1 MRIRSLLTKIHRYT
15 ALAISPF
22 FLVLLLSGLVLS
34 FKPIL
39 APQIGGHSEPAQ
51 LSALKTLLEAQQTVS
66 EVSAVQF
73 SPDASRVYLTNP
85 QGQMAVFDAHTG
97 ANLGEA
103 GMGAETYA
111 WFKSLHKKLLWGWG
125 DVVEWAT
132 YLIVAVMLVG
142 FALLMKPKLSSKWLD
157 VHNAVAWLLMPLL
170 LLLPLTAVLMTFKIG
185 APSFKRVFADGQV
198 YAATEVVAQLAAQ
211 PELGK
216 LQSIERIKGRY
227 QLITVQQAQHS
238 QSYVINEAKQWVAVA
253 PLAYWPKMLHEGT
266 WSNSSLGGWVNVALS
281 LLLTLLLFTGVYSWG
296 RRFYHS
302 HRRYEVQTSDILV
315 AYASQTGTAEKL
327 ARLTATMLQPHQT
340 CSVLPLSAVRVAD
353 LQSYRLVLLIVS
365 TTGNGELPQQAKA
378 FVAQLA
384 NISLDTL
391 QYALLALG
399 DHHYS
404 QFCQAGLRVQ
414 ASLDT
419 AHAQAVMD
427 MHMADGEAHP
437 YWQAWLQQVAAY
449 LHIQLELGNDAAKSP
464 AIQLKLQ
471 NRVLLNQDVEGVR
484 AVWQLDFKPTTVIE
498 FRPGDL
504 LLYTP
509 PTATQPRYYSV
520 GSSSWAGNIV
530 QLTVGLE
537 KNPTTSHGFGVA
549 SQVLCQ
555 QLVIGDSI
563 SAHIR
568 PHAAFH
574 PVAEPE
580 QKMILI
586 ATGTGIAS
594 YPGFVQERRLQG
606 SQGQTWL
613 IFGNRAAELDFY
625 YQELWQAALDDGTL
639 WRVDTAFSDTDGQFI
654 QHVISQQATLLYQW
668 LVHDGAHVYICG
680 RQQTVGDGA
689 KEALLQ
695 TYQRVGNTDIAS
707 AEAWWDDCVST
718 GQIHMDI
725 FG

>member
-1 MRIRSLLTKIHRYT
+1 
-15 ALAISPF
+15 
-22 FLVLLLSGLVLS
+22 
-34 FKPIL
+34 
-39 APQIGGHSEPAQ
+39 
-51 LSALKTLLEAQQTVS
+51 
-66 EVSAVQF
+66 
-73 SPDASRVYLTNP
+73 
-85 QGQMAVFDAHTG
+85 
-97 ANLGEA
+97 
-103 GMGAETYA
+103 
-111 WFKSLHKKLLWGWG
+111 
-125 DVVEWAT
+125 
-132 YLIVAVMLVG
+132 
-142 FALLMKPKLSSKWLD
+142 
-157 VHNAVAWLLMPLL
+157 
-170 LLLPLTAVLMTFKIG
+170 
-185 APSFKRVFADGQV
+185 
-198 YAATEVVAQLAAQ
+198 
-211 PELGK
+211 
-216 LQSIERIKGRY
+216 
-227 QLITVQQAQHS
+227 
-238 QSYVINEAKQWVAVA
+238 
-253 PLAYWPKMLHEGT
+253 MLHEGT

-419 AHAQAVMD
+419 AHEQAVMD